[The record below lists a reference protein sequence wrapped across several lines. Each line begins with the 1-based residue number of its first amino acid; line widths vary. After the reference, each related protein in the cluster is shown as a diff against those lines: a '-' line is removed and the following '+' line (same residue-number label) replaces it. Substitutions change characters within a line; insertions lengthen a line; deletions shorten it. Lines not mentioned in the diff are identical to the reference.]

1 MNDLQLLINSRLTGD
16 QVTHNTWAM
25 YLYLYVSLL
34 INSKPDVFLFN
45 WLWMWVN
52 NSRFECHRWWLI
64 LNVHLY
70 FHQNC
75 LNSYVVLHIPGRS
88 FLFSL
93 LKNPGCDSSSFTTTL
108 LSSLTSSTSA
118 VDCSS
123 SIVSNGH
130 VSCSKT
136 FNNLSWK

>member
-1 MNDLQLLINSRLTGD
+1 MTSNKLLINSRLTGD
-16 QVTHNTWAM
+16 QVTDNTWAM
-25 YLYLYVSLL
+25 NLYVSLL
-34 INSKPDVFLFN
+34 TNSKPNIFLFN

-52 NSRFECHRWWLI
+52 NSRFQCHGWCSWSI
-64 LNVHLY
+64 LKVHLY

-75 LNSYVVLHIPGRS
+75 LNSYVVLHIPGKS

-130 VSCSKT
+130 VSCSKI

>member
-16 QVTHNTWAM
+16 QVTDNTWAM
-25 YLYLYVSLL
+25 YLYVSLL
-34 INSKPDVFLFN
+34 INSKQNVFLFN
-45 WLWMWVN
+45 WLWIWVN
-52 NSRFECHRWWLI
+52 NSRLLI
-64 LNVHLY
+64 FHLHVHLY
-70 FHQNC
+70 FHQNS
-75 LNSYVVLHIPGRS
+75 LNSYVVLHIPGKS

-93 LKNPGCDSSSFTTTL
+93 LKNPDRDSSSFTTF
-108 LSSLTSSTSA
+108 LSSSTSSTSA

-123 SIVSNGH
+123 SIASNGH